1 MVLPHVSLFPVFLS
15 CCRSPLDKSVPPKH
29 CHMAAARDV
38 EELDAERDARQL
50 RSSFYRA
57 AKAERS
63 ARRSRDNL
71 SLTLVLLAF
80 WFFP

>member
-1 MVLPHVSLFPVFLS
+1 
-15 CCRSPLDKSVPPKH
+15 
-29 CHMAAARDV
+29 MAAAGDV
-38 EELDAERDARQL
+38 EELDAERDACQL
-50 RSSFYRA
+50 RSSLYRA

-63 ARRSRDNL
+63 ARRSRDNP